1 MRTEIRKLTKEGE
14 EELLSHYRVAFNS
27 EGEERGHVPVIDVRD
42 GITYRMLAMETIKRS
57 HRSKHI
63 NYGEYQIS
71 RKQKTNI

>member
-14 EELLSHYRVAFNS
+14 EEILSHYRVAINS
-27 EGEERGHVPVIDVRD
+27 KGQEMGHVPVIDVRD
-42 GITYRMLAMETIKRS
+42 GLTYRMLAMETIKRS
-57 HRSKHI
+57 NRSKHI